1 MKLVNYISDLLYR
14 YDCVIVPNFG
24 GFITNKIGASIN
36 NDTHTFSPPT
46 KQISFNTNLK
56 HNDGLLANYIASV
69 ENISFEKA
77 NAFINTTV
85 LKWGTILEFEAI
97 EIGSVGSLVLNEE
110 KHLVFEPNTS
120 INFLTTSFGLTSIT
134 FPETSRFKAVVK
146 PLIPVNTAVEDTS
159 KRTIPTFIK
168 VAATV
173 AVLLTVGTFG
183 IKQYTQSQKATEFA
197 KQQEKVEQKIQSA
210 TFVID
215 NPLPTINLKGSKVVR
230 SKEFHVVA
238 GAFQLTKNARRKV
251 NQLLADGF
259 NARVLGL
266 NKWGLTQVVFE
277 SYETRELA
285 VEALEAVKKT
295 GFSDAWLLIKKVD

>member
-56 HNDGLLANYIASV
+56 HNDGLLANYIASI

-85 LKWGTILEFEAI
+85 LKWGTTLESEAI
-97 EIGSVGSLVLNEE
+97 EIGPVGSLTLNEE
-110 KHLVFEPNTS
+110 KHLIFEPNTTT
-120 INFLTTSFGLTSIT
+120 NFLTTSFGLTTIT
-134 FPETSRFKAVVK
+134 VPENSRFKAVVK
-146 PLIPVNTAVEDTS
+146 PLIPINVSVEDTT

-183 IKQYTQSQKATEFA
+183 IKQYKQSQEATEFA

-215 NPLPTINLKGSKVVR
+215 NPLNTIELTLN
-230 SKEFHVVA
+230 KELPKSFHVIA
-238 GAFQLTKNARRKV
+238 GSFQFVENAHKKV
-251 NQLLADGF
+251 SQLNAKGF
-259 NARVLGL
+259 KATVLGT
-266 NKWGLTQVVFE
+266 NKWGLTQVAYASF
-277 SYETRELA
+277 Y
-285 VEALEAVKKT
+285 KKSDAYLSLSDVRKT
-295 GFSDAWLLIKKVD
+295 DSKDAWLLVKKFD